1 MWGLRE
7 SIGRGNLLVT
17 KLDRLRRTLFLARVY
32 GRLAMHLKNPGEA
45 LRGFRDNR
53 PIRRLVV
60 RGGPTIEARAE
71 DDAFGIFWE
80 VFVQRCYLRPGFYR
94 PAAGDTIV
102 DLGANIGVFT
112 LQCASTRGVRIHAV
126 EPAPGTAAQLR
137 HNVRVNRRD
146 DIVTVHPLAISGRA
160 GVLYAAATDA
170 SGHQPLVGEPV
181 GDPIPC
187 LRLDEFFDRAG
198 ISRCA
203 LLKVD
208 TEGAEVEIVAGPP
221 REFWDRV
228 DRLVLEHHDDL
239 TPGAGALVL
248 RLLGERSY
256 RCQRVPVDGY
266 PGLGLIYATRC

>member
-1 MWGLRE
+1 
-7 SIGRGNLLVT
+7 
-17 KLDRLRRTLFLARVY
+17 
-32 GRLAMHLKNPGEA
+32 MHLKNPREA

-53 PIRRLVV
+53 PVRRLVV

-94 PAAGDTIV
+94 PAAGETIV

-112 LQCASTRGVRIHAV
+112 LQCASTPGVRIHAV
-126 EPAPGTAAQLR
+126 EPAPGTCAQLR
-137 HNVRVNRRD
+137 HNVSVNHD
-146 DIVTVHPLAISGRA
+146 DEAVTVHPLAISGRA

-170 SGHQPLVGEPV
+170 SGHQPLVEDPV
-181 GDPIPC
+181 GEPIPC
-187 LRLDEFFDRAG
+187 LRVDEFFDRAG
-198 ISRCA
+198 ITRCA

-208 TEGAEVEIVAGPP
+208 TEGAEVGIISGPP

-239 TPGAGALVL
+239 CPGAGAEVL
-248 RLLGERSY
+248 RLLSERGY
-256 RCQRVPVDGY
+256 VCRREPVAGY
-266 PGLGLIYATRC
+266 PDLGLIYATRG